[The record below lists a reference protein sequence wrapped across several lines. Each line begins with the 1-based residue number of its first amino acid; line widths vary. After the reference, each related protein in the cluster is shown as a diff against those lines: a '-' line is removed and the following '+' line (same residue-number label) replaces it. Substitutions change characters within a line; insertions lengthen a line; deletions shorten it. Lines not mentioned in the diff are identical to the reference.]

1 MDIKSL
7 QLGNYWVKT
16 ETKWVLPTVQQKAQS
31 RKIRCISLRTVAS
44 STVEV
49 PTAHILLM
57 IELWQEVFRQRI

>member
-1 MDIKSL
+1 MS
-7 QLGNYWVKT
+7 T
-16 ETKWVLPTVQQKAQS
+16 PHSETKKRNLVKLDVF
-31 RKIRCISLRTVAS
+31 SLCTIAS